1 MSAPPHVPEPKL
13 GRRPPDDHHRDVTGG
28 ALRASV
34 FGAMDGIV
42 SNTALISGVA
52 GANASGHVTLLTGF
66 AGLVAGAFSMATGE
80 YTSVRS
86 QNEATLA
93 EIDMERLELARNPH
107 EELNELAHS
116 FYVRGVDVELAKEV
130 ARQLSHEPDAALRA
144 HTQAEL
150 GVDVDD
156 LPSPWVAAGS
166 SMAAFSVGAV
176 IPIVPFFIGGSHAL
190 LATLILVAI
199 ALFAAGAVVSRLTGR
214 SWVFAGARQLALG
227 ALACGVTYL
236 VGAAIG
242 TGIS

>member
-1 MSAPPHVPEPKL
+1 MNTAAAEPHL
-13 GRRPPDDHHRDVTGG
+13 GRRPPEDHHRDVTGG

-52 GANASGHVTLLTGF
+52 GGGASTHVTLLTGF

-80 YTSVRS
+80 YTSVKS

-93 EIDMERLELARNPH
+93 EIDMERLELERNPH

-116 FYVRGVDVELAKEV
+116 FYVRGVDLELAKEV
-130 ARQLSHEPDAALRA
+130 ARQLSREPEAALRVHA
-144 HTQAEL
+144 QTEL
-150 GVDVDD
+150 GINVDH

-166 SMAAFSVGAV
+166 SLASFAVGAV
-176 IPIVPFFIGGSHAL
+176 IPIIPFIFGGPHAL
-190 LATLILVAI
+190 LVTLLLAAV
-199 ALFAAGAVVSRLTGR
+199 ALFMTGAVVSRLTGR
-214 SWVFAGARQLALG
+214 SWAFAGTRQLALG
-227 ALACGVTYL
+227 VFACGVTYL

-242 TGIS
+242 AGVS